1 MALPDTRISLLQ
13 RLHDGHDTAAWTE
26 FCAIYE
32 RAIFRI
38 ALKYGLQD
46 ADAREVS
53 QEVLLT
59 VSRRIR
65 HFDLE
70 AQGRFRSWL
79 LSIAYREF
87 LMSRRRAK
95 SWNRVLGLMGA
106 GREESE
112 QTELLSAQPSHA
124 GAVDAALDVER
135 HLALLKGPE
144 KEVILLCD
152 AYGFSHS
159 EVAKLMGTPLGTVK
173 SHALRGR
180 KRLQAALDGDADE

>member
-1 MALPDTRISLLQ
+1 MALGDDELAILAATGGDAAAFGELVRRHQGVVRGFLR
-13 RLHDGHDTAAWTE
+13 RLSGNMAEADDLA
-26 FCAIYE
+26 
-32 RAIFRI
+32 
-38 ALKYGLQD
+38 QD
-46 ADAREVS
+46 AFIKAFEK
-53 QEVLLT
+53 
-59 VSRRIR
+59 IG
-65 HFDLE
+65 
-70 AQGRFRSWL
+70 AYKGPGRFRSWL

-124 GAVDAALDVER
+124 GAVDAAIDVER

-159 EVAKLMGTPLGTVK
+159 EVAKLMGAPLGTVK

-180 KRLQAALDGDADE
+180 NRLKAAMDESVGD